1 MRIYMQTPASPDRP
15 PRYYH
20 LHLQQDLL
28 EGWNLVKEWG
38 FQGASGRVVREHF
51 DSREQALQAML
62 KVRDYQIQRGY
73 QVMFAQGELYL
84 GEGA

>member
-1 MRIYMQTPASPDRP
+1 MRIYMQTTAAPDRP

-28 EGWNLVKEWG
+28 EGWNLVKEGG
-38 FQGASGRVVREHF
+38 FQGASVRVVREHF
-51 DSREQALQAML
+51 DSREQAIQAML
-62 KVRDYQIQRGY
+62 KVRDSQIQRGY
-73 QVMFAQGELYL
+73 QVMFAQGDTFG